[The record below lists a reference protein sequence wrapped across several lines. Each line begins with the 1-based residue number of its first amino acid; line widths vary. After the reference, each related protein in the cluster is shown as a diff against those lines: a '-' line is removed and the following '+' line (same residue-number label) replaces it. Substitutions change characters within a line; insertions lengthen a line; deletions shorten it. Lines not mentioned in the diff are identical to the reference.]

1 MPTLNLA
8 TAHKYVK
15 DYYAATLAAA
25 YDVHDH
31 YVLLPLPQ
39 MNDCPVRRALDKAVK
54 DALNLDGEMVAN
66 IRRTLAAGPS
76 VTGNATPA
84 CRQGKSHT
92 VTNITTPSLRPRRKP
107 AHPRGAASQHPQ

>member
-1 MPTLNLA
+1 MPTLNPA

-76 VTGNATPA
+76 VTGKRYTGVPT
-84 CRQGKSHT
+84 R
-92 VTNITTPSLRPRRKP
+92 
-107 AHPRGAASQHPQ
+107 